1 MKLGKLEIGHLATLR
16 GPDRKKFGQG
26 HLGRAEWGFSTAS
39 LGLSIT
45 VRYPDIK
52 RHLKPYVIV
61 AQRKTTINHA
71 FAAAVAPC
79 DEFDEQRV
87 RKAIACLGQDP
98 DSDLYCVY
106 CGATA
111 ETWDHVFAIVQDS
124 RFSGHGHRLG
134 NLPPCCKPCNS
145 KKGNRDWK
153 QYLEALFIPPEV
165 REKRIT
171 TIQLYLDSFLVPDVL
186 PEQLAEYKKLQEI
199 KNQIITLM
207 AQADVIAQQLRERE
221 ERPNPN

>member
-1 MKLGKLEIGHLATLR
+1 MT
-16 GPDRKKFGQG
+16 
-26 HLGRAEWGFSTAS
+26 ST

-45 VRYPDIK
+45 VRYSDIK

-134 NLPPCCKPCNS
+134 NLLPCCKPCNS

-153 QYLEALFIPPEV
+153 QYLEALSVPTEV
-165 REKRIT
+165 REKRIA

-186 PEQLAEYKKLQEI
+186 PEQLAEYQKLQEI

-221 ERPNPN
+221 ERPNPSINADAAR